1 MSLSPKYFERIREG
15 ASEIWDEL
23 ERKPELAGPWHQLF
37 KQVQSP
43 RHIVSELLQNADDA
57 EATFASVQIENGVF
71 TFIHNG
77 EDFVEEHFTSLCRFG
92 YSNKRTLHTIGFRGI
107 GFKSTFSLG
116 DRVEL
121 YTPTLSVAFDS
132 RRFTE
137 PTWIDSSLR
146 SDGLTE
152 VRVRIKDKNRQREVE
167 KNLQEWFN
175 SPVSLLFFKNIRH
188 LKIQGDEVNWNTIGS
203 GPAKDTEWVKLIG
216 ENQKPYLRVRSNFEA
231 FPDDALNEI
240 KQERMLGA
248 DEEAEFPPCQVEI
261 VLGAKGKLFVVLP
274 TGVETS
280 LPFACNAPFIQDP
293 ARMKIKDPEISPTNR
308 WLLERIGKLAASTM
322 LEWLGQKKLNISE
335 RSEAYSLLPDI
346 NLDDSSLEGM
356 CTKIIVDNFDMIIE
370 KQKYLLTHDGNLE
383 PENCSVIIPKE
394 IIDVWPAK
402 QAVTLFDE
410 QNRPAFSY
418 FVSIENK
425 DKLFNRGAIEEITK
439 RQIVSSL
446 KSKHL
451 PKPENWYQLLNL
463 WTYIESETTSLSYNT
478 KHDNINIVPV
488 QGKEV
493 LYSSKQVIRLGKRKI
508 LESDKDWSFL
518 STYLLIANNDWFE
531 FLATQKNHAEEKSEE
546 HLQNEIELSY
556 NVLKAIGLENSSDAS
571 KVVDYASVEFFTT
584 NRIEIPDCIRF
595 AQIAAKL
602 GAAISN
608 SFRFVTEDQ
617 KLRSISDSLLFD
629 TDGTLSSILPEEWA
643 KEHLLH
649 HSYSKKFSS
658 CTKDEWNKWISSKNV
673 DIQTFKPLIKI
684 EKNIVGRREIQQEV
698 EMRGYNRKLNYE
710 YKTNYFLIV
719 DWDFD
724 STLWDQWELLAKE
737 DDNFWGHLFER
748 LLTQS
753 KSFWSDTKSV
763 YVFHISTSHNRK
775 LIASESAYDSLLPGW
790 ILKLRELPCI
800 PDTRGFYRKPSEIFR
815 RTSET
820 EPLMDIENFIDL
832 TYDTESNRDFLNM
845 LGVCDTPIGPDGI
858 LDRLRAL
865 SKSSNPPIHEVDK
878 WYLRLDQMLNKCS
891 TDDFLKIK
899 EAFRNEKIIFT
910 EAGNWVNLSNA
921 FLISDELDVLGSET
935 IRSSV
940 KDLVMWRKIEI
951 AERPTADLAIK
962 WLKELPVDKSLDK
975 DDLKRVKILL
985 QLHGMRIW
993 NECGK
998 WLNLTGEWI
1007 SIEKINY
1014 SITMQSLI
1022 PWSHLHEFVKE
1033 KTADF
1038 LNLTGDLTLNP
1049 PFSNYP
1055 TLASQIENRFS
1066 EDTICVSH
1074 PENKLWLNQ
1083 LGHDLCRIAKD
1094 DENTEKIKSLAKDLS
1109 ETVWQ
1114 ITPSLETI
1122 PYIDGVPA
1130 GTPRRVEVMWLD
1142 KVLYVDDLP
1151 NAKLARHVPDVLGK
1165 FFNNTNITAA
1175 LNYCYSRSPQDVT
1188 EYLEEN
1194 FDLVQQEKIETQVQ
1208 DEGIIENKAKYDVKS
1223 DDCSQENVADEQNMT
1238 NVLVSDNG
1246 KSDAISSED
1255 VVIQTPDQE
1264 NNDLA
1269 ELEVIIEEL
1278 IDEDIL
1284 DTDEV
1289 AVEVVKKRPPKP
1301 QKTSIMEQ
1309 FALSQGY
1316 EKEDDNNF
1324 LDSNGNRISK
1334 VNHGSI
1340 FPWENLSASGDLI
1353 CRFWPKDHCLEHEP
1367 LQLEAEL
1374 WSMIAK
1380 YPDTC
1385 SLILTN
1391 SEGKPTQ
1398 LSGDNLSSMR
1408 ENGKITLHPATYR
1421 IVYENDN

>member
-1 MSLSPKYFERIREG
+1 MSRSPEYFERIRG
-15 ASEIWDEL
+15 AASRRWDQL
-23 ERKPELAGPWHQLF
+23 EQDPELAGPWHQLF

-57 EATFASVQIENGVF
+57 GATSASVQIENGVF

-77 EDFVEEHFTSLCRFG
+77 EDFIEEHFASLCRFG
-92 YSNKRTLHTIGFRGI
+92 YSNKRALHTIGFRGI

-121 YTPTLSVAFDS
+121 YTPTLSIAFDS

-137 PTWIDSSLR
+137 PIWVDSSLQT
-146 SDGLTE
+146 DGLTE

-167 KNLQEWFN
+167 KNLQEWLN

-188 LKIQGDEVNWNTIGS
+188 LKIQGDEVKWNTIGS
-203 GPAKDTEWVKLIG
+203 GPAKDTEWVKLID
-216 ENQKPYLRVRSNFEA
+216 ESQKPYLRVRSNFEA
-231 FPDDALNEI
+231 FPDDALTEI
-240 KQERMLGA
+240 KQERMLNA
-248 DEEAEFPPCQVEI
+248 DDKAEFPPCQVEI

-322 LEWLGQKKLNISE
+322 LKWLEQKKLNVSK
-335 RSEAYSLLPDI
+335 RSDAYSLLPDI
-346 NLDDSSLEGM
+346 NSDDSSLEGI
-356 CTKIIVDNFDMIIE
+356 CAKIIVENFDLVIE
-370 KQKYLLTHDGNLE
+370 KQNYLLTHDGNLE

-410 QNRPAFSY
+410 QNRPAFSH
-418 FVSIENK
+418 FVSVENK
-425 DKLFNRGAIEEITK
+425 NKLLNRGYIEEITK
-439 RQIVSSL
+439 RQIFSYL

-463 WTYIESETTSLSYNT
+463 WTYIESETTSYSSNT
-478 KHDNINIVPV
+478 KHDSINIVPV

-493 LYSSKQVIRLGKRKI
+493 LYSSKEIVRLGKKKI
-508 LESDKDWSFL
+508 LESDEDWSFL
-518 STYLLIANNDWFE
+518 STYLLVANNDWFE
-531 FLATQKNHAEEKSEE
+531 FLATQKTHAEENSEE
-546 HLQNEIELSY
+546 QLQNKIELSY
-556 NVLKAIGLENSSDAS
+556 NVLKAIGLENPSDAS
-571 KVVDYASVEFFTT
+571 KVIDYACVKFFTT
-584 NRIEIPDCIRF
+584 NRIEIPGCIRL
-595 AQIAAKL
+595 AQIAARL
-602 GAAISN
+602 GVAISN
-608 SFRFVTEDQ
+608 SFLFVTEDQ
-617 KLRSISDSLLFD
+617 KLRSNSDNLLFD
-629 TDGTLSSILPEEWA
+629 TDGTLSTILPEEWA
-643 KEHLLH
+643 KKHLLH
-649 HSYSKKFSS
+649 QNYSQKFVS
-658 CTKDEWNKWISSKNV
+658 CTKDEWIKWISSKNV
-673 DIQTFKPLIKI
+673 DIQAFKPLIKI
-684 EKNIVGRREIQQEV
+684 EKNIVGRREIKQEV
-698 EMRGYNRKLNYE
+698 SMRGYNRELNFV

-724 STLWDQWELLAKE
+724 PTLWEQWETLSKE
-737 DDNFWGHLFER
+737 DVNFWGHLLER
-748 LLTQS
+748 LLGQS
-753 KSFWSDTKSV
+753 KSFWPDTKNV
-763 YVFHISTSHNRK
+763 YVFHISTSHDRK
-775 LIASESAYDSLLPGW
+775 LIASKSAYDPLLPGW
-790 ILKLRELPCI
+790 ILKLRELPCV
-800 PDTRGFYRKPSEIFR
+800 PDTRGFYRRPSEIFR
-815 RTSET
+815 RTSKT
-820 EPLMDIENFIDL
+820 EPLMDIENFIDIK
-832 TYDTESNRDFLNM
+832 YDTESNRDLLVM

-858 LDRLRAL
+858 LNRLRAL
-865 SKSSNPPIHEVDK
+865 SKSTNPPIHEVDK

-891 TDDFLKIK
+891 TDDLSKIK
-899 EAFRNEKIIFT
+899 DAFSNEKIIFT

-921 FLISDELDVLGSET
+921 FLISDELDVIGFET

-951 AERPTADLAIK
+951 SERPTADLAIK
-962 WLKELPVDKSLDK
+962 WLKELPADKSLDK
-975 DDLKRVKILL
+975 DDLKRVKTLL

-998 WLNLTGEWI
+998 WLNLTGEWT
-1007 SIEKINY
+1007 SIENFNY

-1038 LNLTGDLTLNP
+1038 LNLSGDLTLNP

-1055 TLASQIENRFS
+1055 SLASQIENRFR
-1066 EDTICVSH
+1066 EDPLFVSN
-1074 PENKLWLNQ
+1074 PEKKMWLNQ
-1083 LGHDLCRIAKD
+1083 LGQDLCRIARD
-1094 DENTEKIKSLAKDLS
+1094 DENSEKIKSLAKDIS

-1114 ITPSLETI
+1114 VTPGLETI

-1142 KVLYVDDLP
+1142 KVLYVDNLP
-1151 NAKLARHVPDVLGK
+1151 KAKLARHVPDVLGK
-1165 FFNNTNITAA
+1165 FFNNPNITAA
-1175 LNYCYSRSPQDVT
+1175 LNYCYNRSPQDVT

-1194 FDLVQQEKIETQVQ
+1194 FDLLPQEKIETLVQ
-1208 DEGIIENKAKYDVKS
+1208 DEKKMDNENKFKCKDEVCSQVNAHEEQHLTDASVFSDEGSDEISS
-1223 DDCSQENVADEQNMT
+1223 DDTVILTVDKDD
-1238 NVLVSDNG
+1238 DN
-1246 KSDAISSED
+1246 
-1255 VVIQTPDQE
+1255 
-1264 NNDLA
+1264 LA
-1269 ELEVIIEEL
+1269 ELETIL
-1278 IDEDIL
+1278 DEYSSTS

-1289 AVEVVKKRPPKP
+1289 EVEVTRKRQPPKP
-1301 QKTSIMEQ
+1301 RKQSIMEQ
-1309 FALSQGY
+1309 FASSQGY
-1316 EKEDDNNF
+1316 KKEDDSNF
-1324 LDSNGNRISK
+1324 LHPNGNRISK

-1340 FPWENLSASGDLI
+1340 FPWENISASGEVI

-1374 WSMIAK
+1374 WGMIDK

-1391 SEGKPTQ
+1391 PEGKPTQ
-1398 LSGDNLSSMR
+1398 LSGDDLCSMLEDR
-1408 ENGKITLHPATYR
+1408 KITLHPATYR
-1421 IVYENDN
+1421 LVYEESST